1 MVVLIQLLGR
11 GYDKRK
17 HPCWRR
23 AVKTEKER
31 FKKVQ
36 IAAAAGIA
44 GNLLLA
50 VLKGVIGFISG
61 SKALVA
67 DAAMSV
73 TDVAGSVVV
82 LFGIRLAK
90 KPPDKDHPYG
100 HGKAESIAAVIV
112 AVLLALVGFEI
123 GKTSFEAFFKPAKA
137 PSPIAIAAV
146 VAAIFIKE
154 LMFQYNYRL
163 GKRLKSDA
171 LIANAYDHRSDVFA
185 SIAAL
190 LGIAGSIAGSWYNVN
205 WLLYAD
211 PFAGVAVSMLVL
223 FTAWK
228 VGSEAIHASL
238 DHVMHEEDT
247 AEMKE
252 TILQVEGVKRIDELF
267 AREHGHYAIV
277 DVKISVDSFL
287 TVKEG
292 HDIAINVKR
301 ALIEHDGVQN
311 VFVHV
316 NPYTS

>member
-1 MVVLIQLLGR
+1 MNK
-11 GYDKRK
+11 DN
-17 HPCWRR
+17 
-23 AVKTEKER
+23 R
-31 FKKVQ
+31 FKQVQ
-36 IAAAAGIA
+36 IAAVTGIA
-44 GNLLLA
+44 ANLLLA

-61 SKALVA
+61 SKALIA

-90 KPPDKDHPYG
+90 KPPDEDHPYG
-100 HGKAESIAAVIV
+100 HGKAESIAAVVV
-112 AVLLALVGFEI
+112 AVLLTLVGFEI

-146 VAAIFIKE
+146 AAAIVIKE
-154 LMFQYNYRL
+154 VMFQYNYRL

-185 SIAAL
+185 SLAAL
-190 LGIAGSIAGSWYNVN
+190 IGILGAIAGSWFKID

-211 PFAGVAVSMLVL
+211 PFAGVAVSILVL

-238 DHVMHEEDT
+238 DHVMHDEDT

-252 TILQVEGVKRIDELF
+252 TILNIEGVKRIDELF

-277 DVKISVDSFL
+277 DVKISVIATLSVL
-287 TVKEG
+287 EG
-292 HDIAINVKR
+292 HEIAKR
-301 ALIEHDGVQN
+301 VSAALMEYEEVQK

-316 NPYTS
+316 NPFTPIEREELV